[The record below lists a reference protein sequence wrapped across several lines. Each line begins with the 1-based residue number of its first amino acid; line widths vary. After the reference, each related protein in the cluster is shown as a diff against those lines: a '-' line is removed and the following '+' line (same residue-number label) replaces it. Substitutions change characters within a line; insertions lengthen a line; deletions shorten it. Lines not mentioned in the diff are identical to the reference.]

1 MPLAWVAVPTEAAEF
16 VQLPAIGDVA
26 SSLITRAVGTAG
38 VSVLLAR
45 SFFAESETKP
55 FGVTGQEQQD
65 TSCSSGVKAYTL
77 AQSAPVIAAVV
88 PACRLAP
95 RAPAFEMSVT
105 ESPAA
110 RLAA

>member
-1 MPLAWVAVPTEAAEF
+1 LT
-16 VQLPAIGDVA
+16 
-26 SSLITRAVGTAG
+26 TRAEGIAG

-45 SFFAESETKP
+45 SFFAESETRP

-77 AQSAPVIAAVV
+77 AQSAPVVLAVV
-88 PACRLAP
+88 PDGRPAP
-95 RAPAFEMSVT
+95 EAPLFVISTT

-110 RLAA
+110 RFAA